1 MLPDVCLVQRSF
13 HFQFSFFHHCS
24 NSNRYY
30 NFSFTFS
37 PGSFCSPFVCLI
49 RRQFKTK
56 NCLITFEVLN
66 WLKFF
71 SLSWLLPCCCC
82 SWCCC
87 ILSSPIQLLFFLV
100 FLWLVCFV
108 SASAVCSH
116 NQQHHTCA
124 IIIII
129 IMMIMKRVSLCHKW
143 VSVCCTM
150 QPESGSRRGGK
161 RIMMLRRRWKER
173 ITFDDGY
180 FTFLRVRLDVAVA
193 EGTWAGTRSCCLFFC

>member
-71 SLSWLLPCCCC
+71 SMLCFYLVVVVVDAVVFLALQFSYYSFLSFFG
-82 SWCCC
+82 SFV
-87 ILSSPIQLLFFLV
+87 SFQLLL
-100 FLWLVCFV
+100 
-108 SASAVCSH
+108 
-116 NQQHHTCA
+116 CA
-124 IIIII
+124 
-129 IMMIMKRVSLCHKW
+129 
-143 VSVCCTM
+143 
-150 QPESGSRRGGK
+150 P
-161 RIMMLRRRWKER
+161 
-173 ITFDDGY
+173 ITNNI
-180 FTFLRVRLDVAVA
+180 TLAL
-193 EGTWAGTRSCCLFFC
+193 S